1 MRQPLAI
8 IWEPRSSEAVPVDA
22 QKDAPRANNDV
33 KTLCRSRSR
42 WIAYQRN
49 EFIVISCDRDITT
62 KLSSTSRLIRFL
74 WPGTNPEEEKE
85 IAKQLDSQSAEVKSL
100 KG

>member
-62 KLSSTSRLIRFL
+62 KLSAVQRHGLSDFFGLEPTPKRKRR
-74 WPGTNPEEEKE
+74 
-85 IAKQLDSQSAEVKSL
+85 
-100 KG
+100 